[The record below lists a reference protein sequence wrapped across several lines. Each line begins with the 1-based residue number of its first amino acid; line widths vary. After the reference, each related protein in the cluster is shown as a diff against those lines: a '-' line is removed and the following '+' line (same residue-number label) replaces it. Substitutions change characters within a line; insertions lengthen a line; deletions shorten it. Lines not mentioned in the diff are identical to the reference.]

1 MKKVVLFLSL
11 SLLAILWFLVSCD
24 TATTPLVTSER
35 TEATAEPS
43 EEVTSE
49 ENTAEAATTEEEAT
63 KCETIEEATTED
75 EPYIEKLE
83 LAFHRPINADF
94 FDYQRTYIPDDED
107 FEKLQ
112 QGMTIAEVIEI
123 IGRPHG
129 RTNDNTPRLYWFST
143 GNYAYFLFRDHPKDE
158 NGNRLTPHC
167 IFEEYALSTLYKF
180 EKHKQKNDVTEPPV
194 LEGSYSLVEDPH
206 YKTLPSYKDLIKI
219 SVGTT
224 FQEIVELYGKPQ
236 CIDLY
241 KGTNASKQQ
250 YVFYVFYTAEGINV
264 GVQFLST
271 QTGNDLDLSQWYAVS
286 VLNLGTQDHYCLEY
300 KFPEVTTATP

>member
-1 MKKVVLFLSL
+1 MKKPLISILL
-11 SLLAILWFLVSCD
+11 SLLCLLFIFVSCD
-24 TATTPLVTSER
+24 TATTPPVTSGDAE
-35 TEATAEPS
+35 TTADPS

-49 ENTAEAATTEEEAT
+49 ADETTEEETT
-63 KCETIEEATTED
+63 KCETMAGATTED

-83 LAFHRPINADF
+83 FSYHHPINADF

-241 KGTNASKQQ
+241 KGTNASKQK
-250 YVFYVFYTAEGINV
+250 YTFYVFYTAEGINV
-264 GVQFLST
+264 GVRFLST
-271 QTGNDLDLSQWYAVS
+271 QTGTDIDLSQWYAVS

-300 KFPEVTTATP
+300 KFPEVTTAAP